1 MNLRLL
7 LFKLPFLL
15 LIVSTQ
21 AQQDSIPLAPG
32 NLLWQRSDTAAKT
45 SQAIFQNDQVWIV
58 VDGEF
63 IDSKAKRDSILNRIG
78 QYQSKIAH
86 IDTLDWREAQFILGP
101 DRKGIVLAL
110 TTYQSIYTIRPWLQY
125 RNEFSLSW
133 IARRPDMISP
143 NDWALL
149 ANEASLN
156 DGLPLPYPNGLN
168 PHPVD
173 WQKEIFRPAYSQSH
187 QFALFGNGKF
197 WQERYISLSAL
208 NQGSPVASGQFNR
221 YQSRIKLGRIQNN
234 GHHWGFNFNGTLSQ
248 QQAYLPLLGYLEGI
262 NFHTLLAPPISFPEQ
277 SQFKFPSQ
285 GNSPAIYQP
294 SLYAETRTQK
304 LDQQIFSGQAYYKL
318 IHEGNWIVNNS
329 LSFQHWQSRQA
340 LQFPDTTSFIPL
352 ARIENSRLQSI
363 QHRIHLAY
371 NDDSFK
377 NHRLN
382 FSQSF
387 WQEYYFW
394 QWSTEPITGIQRS
407 NWRSY
412 HSTLAFEYKN
422 NSNKLP
428 QVSGGLEWAMS
439 DRMRPSR
446 QMAFFPT
453 LSMRYRLPFWLGG
466 AYPSIDANWSV
477 SGNDGSALITQIAQ
491 LQQQQP
497 FFQTENQFLTQS
509 PDWEKKSSFNIGTRI
524 YPVHDL
530 SLNLIYYRNQTDNLW
545 VALPD
550 QNQFLV
556 WQNLAS
562 VRNQGLELVLGY
574 RNGNLWGEGID
585 IELDFNY
592 QYNQNEILDL
602 GDQSQLTIPL
612 SGQLGALKVGEPL
625 GSIWG
630 YETDGL
636 YQEGQ
641 SFSLEPNKQAGDI
654 RLVDHNK
661 DGQISELD
669 QQIIARTLPINSIG
683 SNIRISWKAFTLS
696 ANWYGQFGHQIVN
709 YQRLYGRDQVNGNTH
724 LFADAI
730 NRWTPENPDTDI
742 PRASFQTENRITDR
756 LVESGNFLR
765 LKQLK
770 LNWDLISQKPSRRDH
785 PFYEIDLYLSA
796 QNLWLISKYSGYD
809 PEVYLNGAPFYLGV
823 DRGAY
828 PPPRSLS
835 LGLALQW

>member
-1 MNLRLL
+1 MKRHTLLSSL
-7 LFKLPFLL
+7 LFISLCQYAL
-15 LIVSTQ
+15 

-32 NLLWQRSDTAAKT
+32 NLLWQRTDSTEAAAP
-45 SQAIFQNDQVWIV
+45 QFQSNQIWIV

-63 IDSKAKRDSILNRIG
+63 VESQSKRDSIIRQIG
-78 QYQSKIAH
+78 RYPSNIAH
-86 IDTLDWREAQFILGP
+86 IDTLSWREAQFILGP
-101 DRKGIVLAL
+101 DKSGIVLSL
-110 TTYQSIYTIRPWLQY
+110 TTHQATYSIRPWLQY

-133 IARRPDMISP
+133 ITRRPDMIAP

-156 DGLPLPYPNGLN
+156 DGLSLPYPDGLN

-173 WQKEIFRPAYSQSH
+173 WQKEIFRPAFSQSH

-208 NQGSPVASGQFNR
+208 DQDHPVADGQFNR
-221 YQSRIKLGRIQNN
+221 YQSRIKLGRIQKN
-234 GHHWGFNFNGTLSQ
+234 GNHWGLNFNGTLSR
-248 QQAYLPLLGYLEGI
+248 QQAYLPLLGFYEGI
-262 NFHTLLAPPISFPEQ
+262 NFHTLLAPPIRFPEQ
-277 SQFKFPSQ
+277 SQFQFPSQ
-285 GNSPAIYQP
+285 GSSTAIYQP
-294 SLYAETRTQK
+294 SLYAEARTQK
-304 LDQQIFSGQAYYKL
+304 LNQQIFSGKFFHKMVYD
-318 IHEGNWIVNNS
+318 GNWILNNS

-340 LQFPDTTSFIPL
+340 LQFPDTSRFIPL

-363 QHRIHLAY
+363 QHRIQLAY

-377 NHRLN
+377 DHRLS
-382 FSQSF
+382 FKQSF

-407 NWRSY
+407 DWRSY
-412 HSTLAFEYKN
+412 HSTFAFEYKN
-422 NSNKLP
+422 NRRLP
-428 QVSGGLEWAMS
+428 EISGGIEWAMS
-439 DRMRPSR
+439 DRMQPSR
-446 QMAFFPT
+446 QMAFFPS
-453 LSMRYRLPFWLGG
+453 LSARFQLPFRLGSSRP
-466 AYPSIDANWSV
+466 ALDASWSIN
-477 SGNDGSALITQIAQ
+477 GNDGSTLITQLAQ

-497 FFQTENQFLTQS
+497 FFQTDNQFLTRN
-509 PDWEKKSSFNIGTRI
+509 PDWERKSNFNAGLNIH
-524 YPVHDL
+524 PVYQI
-530 SLNLIYYRNQTDNLW
+530 NFRAAYYYTQTDNLW

-562 VRNQGLELVLGY
+562 VRNQGLEISLGY
-574 RNGNLWGEGID
+574 LENNIWGEGINLEFD
-585 IELDFNY
+585 LNY
-592 QYNQNEILDL
+592 QYNINEITDL

-612 SGQLGALKVGEPL
+612 SGQLGALKLGEPL

-630 YETDGL
+630 YETNGL
-636 YQEGQ
+636 YQAGE
-641 SFSLEPNKQAGDI
+641 SFSLEPNKQPGDI

-661 DGQISELD
+661 DGQINELD
-669 QQIIARTLPINSIG
+669 QQIIARTLPIHSLG
-683 SNIRISWKAFTLS
+683 SSLRINWEAFTLS
-696 ANWYGQFGHQIVN
+696 AQWYGQFGHQIVN
-709 YQRLYGRDQVNGNTH
+709 YQRLYGRDQINGNTH

-730 NRWTPENPDTDI
+730 NRWTPENTDTDI
-742 PRASFQTENRITDR
+742 PRATFQAENRITDR

-770 LNWDLISQKPSRRDH
+770 LNWDLIEQKPSRRDH

-835 LGLALQW
+835 LGVALQW